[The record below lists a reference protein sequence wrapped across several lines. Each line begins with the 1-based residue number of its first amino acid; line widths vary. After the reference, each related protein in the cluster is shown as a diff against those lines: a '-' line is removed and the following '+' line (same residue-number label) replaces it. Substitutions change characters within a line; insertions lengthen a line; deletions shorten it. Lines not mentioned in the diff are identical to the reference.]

1 MNILITGVTGLFGRE
16 LAKTFCSLGT
26 IHGLRR
32 KNSSASDPDLAG
44 VTIQWHEGDILDF
57 SSLLEAVAGMD
68 LVIHAAGKVS
78 FMPQDD
84 KEVYK
89 VNHEGTTHVVN
100 ALLAAGVPKLVYIS
114 SVAAL
119 GLVPDQ
125 EDYDE
130 NSTWVDAPDQTSY
143 AISKYMAELEVWRGE
158 QEGLQVLVVNPAV
171 LLGKISYT
179 RSSGALF
186 QAIRKGLPFFPAGN
200 LNYIDVR
207 DAAAITQA
215 LVAAQAWGERFILTK
230 ESIPYQAFF
239 QKATQVIGGIAPTR
253 VVPNWGI
260 SWGFPLLKMM
270 ALLFGKKLPMTAA
283 MARNAQQKTRYRNQ
297 KVETYLQFRYRDLE
311 ETLIWAN
318 TRG

>member
-16 LAKTFCSLGT
+16 LAKTFSSLGT

-32 KNSSASDPDLAG
+32 SNSSFTDPDLAG

-68 LVIHAAGKVS
+68 IVIHAAGKVS
-78 FMPQDD
+78 FLPQDD

-89 VNHEGTTHVVN
+89 VNHEGTTYVVN
-100 ALLAAGVPKLVYIS
+100 ALLATGVPKLVYVS

-119 GLVPDQ
+119 GQIPDQ

-130 NSTWVDAPDQTSY
+130 KSTWVDAADQTSY
-143 AISKYMAELEVWRGE
+143 AISKYMAELECWRGE

-179 RSSGALF
+179 RSSGVLY

-260 SWGFPLLKMM
+260 NWGFPLLKMVS
-270 ALLFGKKLPMTAA
+270 LLFGKKLPLSAA

-297 KVETYLQFRYRDLE
+297 KVEAYLQFRYRDLQ
-311 ETLIWAN
+311 ETLSWAN
-318 TRG
+318 TPG

>member
-16 LAKTFCSLGT
+16 LAKAFCSLGT

-32 KNSSASDPDLAG
+32 SNSSFTDPELAG
-44 VTIQWHEGDILDF
+44 LSIQWHEGDILDF
-57 SSLLEAVAGMD
+57 SSLLDAVAGMD

-78 FMPQDD
+78 FLPQDD

-89 VNHEGTTHVVN
+89 VNHEGTIHVVN
-100 ALLAAGVPKLVYIS
+100 ALLAAEVPKLVYVS

-119 GLVPDQ
+119 GQIPDQ

-130 NSTWVDAPDQTSY
+130 QSTWVDSPDQTSY
-143 AISKYMAELEVWRGE
+143 AISKYKAELEVWRGE

-179 RSSGALF
+179 RSSGILY

-200 LNYIDVR
+200 LNYIDAR
-207 DAAAITQA
+207 DAAAITRD
-215 LVAAQAWGERFILTK
+215 LVANQAWGERFILTK
-230 ESIPYQAFF
+230 ESIPYQVFF
-239 QKATQVIGGIAPTR
+239 QKATQVFGGIAPTR

-260 SWGFPLLKMM
+260 TWGFPLLKMFF
-270 ALLFGKKLPMTAA
+270 LLFGKKLPMSAA
-283 MARNAQQKTRYRNQ
+283 MARNAQQKTRYQNH
-297 KVETYLQFRYRDLE
+297 KVEAYLQFSYRDLQ
-311 ETLIWAN
+311 ETLSWAN
-318 TRG
+318 TPG